1 MSEKVVA
8 FVFPGQ
14 GSQQVGMLAAASD
27 RFNVVGDTFAEA
39 SQELGYDVWAL
50 IQNGPQDA
58 LNLTE
63 TTQPVLVTSSVA
75 LWRVWQEVSDV
86 RPIMM
91 AGHSLG
97 EFSALVCAGA
107 LDFAEAVKLVRKR
120 GEFMQTAVPVGQGA
134 MAAIIGLEHDELIH
148 ICADVAQ
155 RLGDVVSPVNFN
167 SPGQVVIAGHTAAV
181 EAAVIALKA
190 AGAKRAIPLP
200 VSAPFHTQLMKPAG
214 DHLAEAIATIKISVP
229 QVPVVHNVHA
239 ATESDPEK
247 IRKLLVEQIYNP
259 VHWTGCMQT
268 IIRAGIQH
276 VVECGPGRVLSGLNR
291 QIDRSLQ
298 SYFLE
303 EPDALL
309 ATAAEL
315 R

>member
-1 MSEKVVA
+1 
-8 FVFPGQ
+8 
-14 GSQQVGMLAAASD
+14 
-27 RFNVVGDTFAEA
+27 
-39 SQELGYDVWAL
+39 
-50 IQNGPQDA
+50 
-58 LNLTE
+58 
-63 TTQPVLVTSSVA
+63 
-75 LWRVWQEVSDV
+75 
-86 RPIMM
+86 
-91 AGHSLG
+91 
-97 EFSALVCAGA
+97 
-107 LDFAEAVKLVRKR
+107 
-120 GEFMQTAVPVGQGA
+120 
-134 MAAIIGLEHDELIH
+134 
-148 ICADVAQ
+148 
-155 RLGDVVSPVNFN
+155 
-167 SPGQVVIAGHTAAV
+167 
-181 EAAVIALKA
+181 
-190 AGAKRAIPLP
+190 
-200 VSAPFHTQLMKPAG
+200 MKPAG

-247 IRKLLVEQIYNP
+247 IRKLLVEQIYSP

-303 EPDALL
+303 EPDVLL